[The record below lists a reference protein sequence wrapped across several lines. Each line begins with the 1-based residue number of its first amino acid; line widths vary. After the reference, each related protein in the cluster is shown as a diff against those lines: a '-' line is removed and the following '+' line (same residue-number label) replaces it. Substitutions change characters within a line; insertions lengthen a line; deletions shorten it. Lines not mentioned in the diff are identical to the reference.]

1 MKDVDDHIRDALLA
15 DQDEFFDEDEDWQA
29 HSESLKTMFR
39 GKTKWFTILHLT
51 IMGVFLTMI
60 VICGIQFFR
69 VESTRAMIGWAT
81 GFLMFLIM
89 QGSSEIYF
97 LMEWNKYVTRRELKR
112 IELQIASLAQA
123 AQTESEQPATGE

>member
-1 MKDVDDHIRDALLA
+1 
-15 DQDEFFDEDEDWQA
+15 
-29 HSESLKTMFR
+29 
-39 GKTKWFTILHLT
+39 
-51 IMGVFLTMI
+51 
-60 VICGIQFFR
+60 
-69 VESTRAMIGWAT
+69 MIGWAT